1 MEAKEA
7 SSEKAFNK
15 AEYLDVI
22 QFGNTSGLKGVAHLR
37 EYLQDTKRW
46 TEAVLLHGSEDDL
59 YALHSDFHAKKAAL
73 ESLTMSLEHADD
85 VVPLT
90 FLRTAKAAALAN
102 TYDELNQNTKAIAL
116 VSKAEEIVLLN
127 TKASRSYRKDF
138 LDLPEM
144 KINSPMLQKMNLDR
158 LLEFADRHHVTRFR
172 MAEGVALGM
181 AETVLLAAHL

>member
-59 YALHSDFHAKKAAL
+59 Y
-73 ESLTMSLEHADD
+73 SLEHADD
-85 VVPLT
+85 FVPLT
-90 FLRTAKAAALAN
+90 FLRAAKAAALAN
-102 TYDELNQNTKAIAL
+102 PYDELNQNTKAIAL
-116 VSKAEEIVLLN
+116 ISKAEEIVLLN
-127 TKASRSYRKDF
+127 TKASRSYREDY

-144 KINSPMLQKMNLDR
+144 KINSPMLQKLNLDR
-158 LLEFADRHHVTRFR
+158 LLEFADRHHVTTFR
-172 MAEGVALGM
+172 MAEGVTLGM